1 MIRWL
6 GVLLAVA
13 LCVPGMV
20 ATARADLPLAS
31 TEILRPMFSR
41 LLGDPAV
48 MHLEAVPDLYEGG
61 YARISVYSR
70 NVVIKGMRIDEIWIK
85 LVGVSFDPAQL
96 RNGTLKVLDL
106 RDSGIYGKLNLA
118 SVQDYLNHQGAVQDV
133 QLSLNGEAIVGVATV
148 LYNGL
153 ATRVRMQGIFQVFG
167 EPEVFFHIQALL
179 VNSIPV
185 PYVIVDRLERD
196 MNPIVDFR
204 TWPVPFRIRS
214 FRQTG
219 EGFVLSS
226 QRDFAQPCNI
236 CGGPQLQLKP

>member
-20 ATARADLPLAS
+20 VPARADLPLAS

-70 NVVIKGMRIDEIWIK
+70 NVNIKGMRIDEIWIK
-85 LVGVSFDPAQL
+85 LGGVSFDPAQL